1 MCGRCT
7 IEPTARFYE
16 RFQVTNRLES
26 WWHNIADQGIAA
38 DALQRPLVPRSRFR
52 ARLSAGVGQ
61 TRACP

>member
-26 WWHNIADQGIAA
+26 WWHNIADQGVAPTPY
-38 DALQRPLVPRSRFR
+38 RVRSCLAPASGR
-52 ARLSAGVGQ
+52 G
-61 TRACP
+61 